1 MLALCLAAGRSRGR
15 SALAECMMGTGN
27 IERIS
32 PAMSPCLLHDRC
44 GVTHSSSQCGMCA
57 SNHRN
62 QQLCLRKNKACLSS
76 KICCSE
82 FHSRMYWS
90 PFHFKMYWS
99 PFQPRISWS
108 PFHTSAPLHTCT
120 FNPDATRVNHLYCVS
135 QSTTVYPQRR
145 NVSHSLTHYL
155 SKPEDKDDIDVDN
168 SLQAMPPLEMRRGGG
183 HHNPWKLKRLRFTRH
198 VMNLVKKGKVGAY
211 IRHE

>member
-15 SALAECMMGTGN
+15 SALAQCMMGTEN
-27 IERIS
+27 IERMS
-32 PAMSPCLLHDRC
+32 PAMSPHLLHVRC
-44 GVTHSSSQCGMCA
+44 GMTPSSSSQCGMCA

-62 QQLCLRKNKACLSS
+62 LQLCLMQPS
-76 KICCSE
+76 KMCCSV
-82 FHSRMYWS
+82 FHSR
-90 PFHFKMYWS
+90 MYWS

-108 PFHTSAPLHTCT
+108 PFHTSAPLHTCM
-120 FNPDATRVNHLYCVS
+120 FNPNATRVNHLYYVS

-145 NVSHSLTHYL
+145 SVSHSLTHHL

-183 HHNPWKLKRLRFTRH
+183 HQNPWKLKRLRFTRH

>member
-27 IERIS
+27 IERIL
-32 PAMSPCLLHDRC
+32 PAMSPRLLHDRY

-57 SNHRN
+57 LNHRN
-62 QQLCLRKNKACLSS
+62 QQLCLRQNKACLSS
-76 KICCSE
+76 KMCCSE

-90 PFHFKMYWS
+90 SFHFKMYWS

-108 PFHTSAPLHTCT
+108 PFHTSAPFHTCT
-120 FNPDATRVNHLYCVS
+120 FNPDATRVNHLYRVS

-145 NVSHSLTHYL
+145 NISHSLTHHL
-155 SKPEDKDDIDVDN
+155 SKPEDKNDIDVDS

-183 HHNPWKLKRLRFTRH
+183 HQNPWKLKRLRFTRH